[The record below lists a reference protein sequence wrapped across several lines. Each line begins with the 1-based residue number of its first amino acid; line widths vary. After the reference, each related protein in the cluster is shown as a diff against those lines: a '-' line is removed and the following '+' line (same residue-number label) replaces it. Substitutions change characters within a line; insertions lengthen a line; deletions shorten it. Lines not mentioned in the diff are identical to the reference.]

1 MLRLDDEECYID
13 EPVRSSI
20 KQTRSLGRKQSCV
33 RWLPECSA
41 GAGIVATGTWDEPS
55 NCVQLWAV
63 ALQPEDVEMDDDAAA
78 AASEAPAARLL
89 ATAHH
94 AASVLGLT
102 AAGGGG
108 VAPPVVC
115 AAGSD
120 GSLSCFSA
128 ALDAAAPPSDAA
140 AGPALRLTP
149 AWSDGGGGGGALL
162 SVDASPDGLQLASCG
177 EGGLLSLHDAEGGE
191 RLDIPTEESCLF
203 SAEWCSPNEVLTAG
217 ACVSLWDKRDLR
229 RPTSRLLPSF
239 GTPMS
244 CSPQLQAASRHPQ
257 HPHRV
262 AAGASSGA
270 LYGWDLR
277 LGGGRAS
284 DLGAHGG
291 DVWCVA
297 YAQLA
302 LGDLLSC
309 SSDGTLVARAEEGTA
324 SQVLVAL
331 EQPINSFH
339 VSPLHGGLAAAS
351 DAEVLTF
358 IDLRAT

>member
-102 AAGGGG
+102 AASGGG

-177 EGGLLSLHDAEGGE
+177 EGGLLSLHDAEGG
-191 RLDIPTEESCLF
+191 
-203 SAEWCSPNEVLTAG
+203 A
-217 ACVSLWDKRDLR
+217 
-229 RPTSRLLPSF
+229 
-239 GTPMS
+239 M
-244 CSPQLQAASRHPQ
+244 AA
-257 HPHRV
+257 
-262 AAGASSGA
+262 AI
-270 LYGWDLR
+270 
-277 LGGGRAS
+277 
-284 DLGAHGG
+284 AHGG

-324 SQVLVAL
+324 SQALL
-331 EQPINSFH
+331 EQPIGCSIH
-339 VSPLHGGLAAAS
+339 RRMTGVVSPLHGGLAAAS